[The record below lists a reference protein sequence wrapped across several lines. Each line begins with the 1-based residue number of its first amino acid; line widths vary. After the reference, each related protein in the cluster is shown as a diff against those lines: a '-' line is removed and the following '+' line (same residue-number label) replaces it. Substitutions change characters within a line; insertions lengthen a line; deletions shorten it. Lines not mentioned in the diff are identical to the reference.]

1 MAQTTKTTDSNL
13 EDSVEYIRRVFDHN
27 LFWYKNADA
36 KAEIILTLD
45 GVFLGFVTSLIFV
58 KQVDLMEIL
67 GRFTSF
73 SWLFLELMVVCLT
86 GSIVSSIICLWSRIP
101 ILIGRAQQNYFAE
114 KKIDAKNI
122 KTYLPETTFF
132 FQKISWLEST
142 LYQKYML
149 STDKK
154 FEISALAI
162 DVHVL
167 SNNVRKKHKWV
178 DIGFFLTG
186 LSLLCFLAFSISYV
200 LTLV

>member
-1 MAQTTKTTDSNL
+1 MAQTTKTSDSNL
-13 EDSVEYIRRVFDHN
+13 EDSVEYIRRVFEHN

-45 GVFLGFVTSLIFV
+45 GVFVGFVTSLIFV
-58 KQVDLMEIL
+58 KQIDLIGIL
-67 GRFTSF
+67 RHFTSF
-73 SWLFLELMVVCLT
+73 SWLLLELMVVCLT
-86 GSIVSSIICLWSRIP
+86 GSIVSSIFCLWSRIP
-101 ILIGRAQQNYFAE
+101 IFSGRAQRNYFAE

-132 FQKISWLEST
+132 FQKISWLEPT
-142 LYQKYML
+142 VYQKYML

-154 FEISALAI
+154 FEISALAL

-167 SNNVRKKHKWV
+167 SKNVLKKHRWV

-186 LSLLCFLAFSISYV
+186 LSLLCFLAFSISY
-200 LTLV
+200 LLILV

>member
-1 MAQTTKTTDSNL
+1 MAQATKTSDSNL
-13 EDSVEYIRRVFDHN
+13 DNSVEYIRRVFDHN

-45 GVFLGFVTSLIFV
+45 GVFLGFVTSLIFIN
-58 KQVDLMEIL
+58 QIDLIEIL
-67 GRFTSF
+67 RRFTSL
-73 SWLFLELMVVCLT
+73 SWLCLGLMVVCLT

-101 ILIGRAQQNYFAE
+101 MFVRRAQKNYFV
-114 KKIDAKNI
+114 KNGIDVNNM

-132 FQKISWLEST
+132 FQKISWLEPT
-142 LYQKYML
+142 IYQKYML
-149 STDKK
+149 STGKK
-154 FEISALAI
+154 FEISALAL

-167 SNNVRKKHKWV
+167 SKNVLKKHKWV

-186 LSLLCFLAFSISYV
+186 LSLLCFLAFSISYL